1 MKSITQSLCT
11 CCRLVCLA
19 GTLVLAITAQ
29 PILAQDAPAKVS
41 ADYEAMGY
49 VRMDSLNIILLYE
62 SKEGKNT
69 EATKLF
75 ETMADELSGSTGIRF
90 AQFSQA
96 SDKALRMEAKFAL
109 DYDLRDRK
117 SALVSSRGYL
127 LPVLATLGNYDP
139 VSKLLAVR
147 LTLDINGVS
156 ENRTAQCAILPQQ
169 GKRHLKACV
178 SAKNMEHTDPIFHHI
193 PAETAQVA
201 DRLKLLIG
209 QGRMRI
215 FAQAEPSGPYQNGR
229 TVPVDLVNGADIAG
243 NQPTNILALVL
254 VDVDTAGVVM
264 VSKAKA
270 LPPDKKQGAN
280 KDKDSVKATSEQPTE
295 KSGAGGQPRKLGIGA
310 YDPTAPLPA
319 PLTEKSGAGGQHD
332 KLEIG
337 TSGPASP
344 PKGPGGTK
352 IIYGP
357 PPDGPDLDTD
367 KFLSLLSFTVYA
379 SPTKLNDARHDLEN
393 MEAKFERISND
404 EARLDLIQ
412 QMELKK
418 LASKIE
424 RQVRK
429 VELLKAMLEMK
440 EAIPAQYGARLI
452 DVSRQPKLNYER
464 YKMRDGREAIV
475 FRGTADLSDMETNF
489 QLAVTP
495 ESLSELGTKLGRG
508 QTVVD
513 AMANRMQE
521 QSNGESIGRPEAFK
535 AADSMVAEIIRS
547 GVKSSSIL
555 LTGHSLGGG
564 LAQYAGMRN
573 RVGNVVTFNPAPL
586 SAQLQHETASAA
598 STFNGALR
606 HYVAFVPGPPGSG
619 QGVMD
624 PVSQRAGLSGF
635 KALQVIGPQHVIEVC
650 SDQQSPE
657 YQSFFNTTQGVITNT
672 TLGSLVS
679 DKYKTVVKAGS
690 VAGAVTG
697 YETATTDKVSSAWTG
712 MRSAG
717 KGVKGFAAVASCV
730 KHPFL
735 CSAKA
740 TAGGLVSALASGY
753 IPKIWDLYTAHR
765 MKSMFDVLHGYSTSS
780 CRANY

>member
-11 CCRLVCLA
+11 CYRLVCLA
-19 GTLVLAITAQ
+19 GALVLAMTAQ
-29 PILAQDAPAKVS
+29 PILAQDAPAKVF

-62 SKEGKNT
+62 SKVGKNT
-69 EATKLF
+69 EATKLL
-75 ETMADELSGSTGIRF
+75 EIMADELSGSTGIRF

-96 SDKALRMEAKFAL
+96 SDKALRMEAKHAL

-139 VSKLLAVR
+139 VSKLLAMR

-178 SAKNMEHTDPIFHHI
+178 SAKNMEHADPIFHHI

-229 TVPVDLVNGADIAG
+229 TVPVDLVNGADITG

-254 VDVDTAGVVM
+254 VNIDTASVVM
-264 VSKAKA
+264 VGKAKA
-270 LPPDKKQGAN
+270 LPPDNKQGAD

-295 KSGAGGQPRKLGIGA
+295 KSGAGGQR
-310 YDPTAPLPA
+310 
-319 PLTEKSGAGGQHD
+319 D

-337 TSGPASP
+337 TYGPADP

-379 SPTKLNDARHDLEN
+379 TPTKLNNARRDLEN

-412 QMELKK
+412 QKELKK

-429 VELLKAMLEMK
+429 VELLQAMLEMK

-475 FRGTADLSDMETNF
+475 FRGTADLSDLETNF

-495 ESLSELGTKLGRG
+495 ESLSELGARLGRG
-508 QTVVD
+508 QTVLD

-521 QSNGESIGRPEAFK
+521 QSNSESTGRPEAFK
-535 AADSMVAEIIRS
+535 AADSMVAAIIRS

-573 RVGNVVTFNPAPL
+573 RVGSVVTFNPTPL
-586 SAQLQHETASAA
+586 SAQLQDEATSAA

-657 YQSFFNTTQGVITNT
+657 YQSFFNTTQGVITNQ

-690 VAGAVTG
+690 AAGAVTG
-697 YETATTDKVSSAWTG
+697 YETATTDKVSSALTG

-717 KGVKGFAAVASCV
+717 KGVKGVAAVASCV

-740 TAGGLVSALASGY
+740 AAGGLVSALASGY

-780 CRANY
+780 CRVNY